1 MPGSPSTAAKR
12 RGGGQSKSTMNAP
25 AAASPAA
32 PTADRLTMAKKKA
45 QEKLLAE
52 KDKPDARHG
61 LVLRLAN
68 VVATAVFCRAAY
80 ARYARGYDAETAQ
93 WVVFYVMC
101 AINTLANV
109 FPKAP
114 VDPPY
119 MIAYLI
125 GIYNT
130 LGSLQADGIMTP
142 HGLLAPGGAPVAP
155 LDGSAPAAPGTTLQA
170 VFDLSTSGGRDRSA
184 VVMALYWLFLGRVM
198 PRILS
203 YMLVV
208 GAAAITAA
216 AVALPAFGYTTLA
229 DVRALAHAHGLSF
242 SGRHH
247 GAGEDGQCGMLPP
260 GHAPVDGGMCAGGAP
275 RTCPFTGKTV
285 TRHDAKPVAAVAANK
300 LAATSTSTSTFIV
313 ADATTAIAA
322 SAQPPADTTPH
333 PPAAAAAVDAS
344 DPAEPDTPPAAAAEP
359 AKSSNPAAAPD
370 MSSSQPPQQEPERE
384 RERNVDDKDRSADEA
399 EVREFIA
406 QLRRDTPASILKRPI
421 GRPVEPP
428 AKKELM

>member
-1 MPGSPSTAAKR
+1 MPGSPSTTTKR
-12 RGGGQSKSTMNAP
+12 RGGDQSKSTSSTLAD
-25 AAASPAA
+25 ASPAA
-32 PTADRLTMAKKKA
+32 QTTDRLTMAKKKA
-45 QEKLLAE
+45 QEKLSAD
-52 KDKPDARHG
+52 KDKPDARQG

-80 ARYARGYDAETAQ
+80 GRYARGYDAETAQ
-93 WVVFYVMC
+93 WVAFYVMC

-125 GIYNT
+125 GIYNM

-155 LDGSAPAAPGTTLQA
+155 LDGSPPAAPSTTLQA
-170 VFDLSTSGGRDRSA
+170 VFNLSTSGGRDRSA
-184 VVMALYWLFLGRVM
+184 VVMALYWLFLGRVI
-198 PRILS
+198 PRVLS

-208 GAAAITAA
+208 GAAAVTAA

-247 GAGEDGQCGMLPP
+247 GAGEDGQCGILPP

-285 TRHDAKPVAAVAANK
+285 TWHDAKPVAAAANK
-300 LAATSTSTSTFIV
+300 LVASSTSTSTFIV

-322 SAQPPADTTPH
+322 NAQPPAATTPH
-333 PPAAAAAVDAS
+333 PLAATAAVDDS
-344 DPAEPDTPPAAAAEP
+344 DLAEP
-359 AKSSNPAAAPD
+359 N
-370 MSSSQPPQQEPERE
+370 
-384 RERNVDDKDRSADEA
+384 
-399 EVREFIA
+399 
-406 QLRRDTPASILKRPI
+406 RRTRQACRIRQAL
-421 GRPVEPP
+421 
-428 AKKELM
+428 

>member
-12 RGGGQSKSTMNAP
+12 RGGDQSKNTSSTP

-32 PTADRLTMAKKKA
+32 PTADRLAMAKKKA
-45 QEKLLAE
+45 QEKVSAN

-68 VVATAVFCRAAY
+68 LVATAIFCRAAY

-93 WVVFYVMC
+93 WVAFYVMC

-155 LDGSAPAAPGTTLQA
+155 LDGSAPAAPSTTLQA

-208 GAAAITAA
+208 GAAAVTAA
-216 AVALPAFGYTTLA
+216 AVSLPAFGYTSLA
-229 DVRALAHAHGLSF
+229 DIRTLAHAHGLSF
-242 SGRHH
+242 SGRHN

-285 TRHDAKPVAAVAANK
+285 TRHDAKPVAAVANK
-300 LAATSTSTSTFIV
+300 QLAASSSSTSTFVV
-313 ADATTAIAA
+313 ADATTPIAA

-333 PPAAAAAVDAS
+333 PPAAAVAVDAS
-344 DPAEPDTPPAAAAEP
+344 DLAKPAAPPAASAAESAKP
-359 AKSSNPAAAPD
+359 AKPVAAPV
-370 MSSSQPPQQEPERE
+370 MSSSQPPQQEPV
-384 RERNVDDKDRSADEA
+384 RERNVDDKDRAADEA